1 MDHARRRLW
10 RGRDAPGGRLVGVR
24 HPLTALVACAA
35 AVVLGACSA
44 VGTVATAAGV
54 SLVILIAALGWP
66 QLLGAPARTSLTIV
80 LAATGLLATWAV
92 VIWPLEDGGRP
103 VLLEPIAICIALGAI
118 AAFMVQLIRGHGRP
132 QRLESTAGTIT
143 GVAGIASAAGW
154 TALARW
160 QELTDGAAGA
170 LQLSLAASLGLAA
183 LCALLPGARLL
194 GRVLGLLLAAAAPF
208 VLVQLLPDL
217 PLWSAVVGGTLA
229 GLVTVLIGSLVSSET
244 RRPAGLRASLALG
257 VAPVALTGLLA
268 YVVLRIMT
276 V

>member
-1 MDHARRRLW
+1 M
-10 RGRDAPGGRLVGVR
+10 R